1 VPSQK
6 NFKKV
11 VRARAAKTG
20 ESYTAARSQLVVAQP
35 PRPATDP
42 DAGALARAL
51 AAAGVVNP
59 VTGEPFTESL
69 VFGVGGGIGFQYLVF
84 VYEGWTSVALEGR
97 RNTLYFEKKSFIEN
111 ACPQLGAAVRV
122 QQLPTPETAHKR
134 LRQAL
139 GAAPEVALTVD
150 LARLP
155 GNVLDGPYFPH
166 PVTVAEDG
174 ADLAVTGLPGGRVTM
189 SWAELIEARWT
200 HAKKYGGLYVLAAL
214 ADPPE
219 LRPAV
224 RHAITRTA
232 ECLLSP
238 SRSSYDGNFG
248 VPGMRKWAQLLTDQK
263 DAKGWPKLVPDP
275 ESRRTALDS
284 VARGLAGAA
293 GRPRYA
299 AFLTEAATLL
309 DDPGLADA
317 AATYADLGRRWA
329 KLVELTGEPT
339 TSAEDLA
346 ALLPDL
352 ADAEEAAATA
362 LL

>member
-6 NFKKV
+6 NFKKL

-20 ESYTAARSQLVVAQP
+20 ESYTAARSQFVAQP
-35 PRPATDP
+35 SRSATDP

-51 AAAGVVNP
+51 AAAGVVDP

-69 VFGVGGGIGFQYLVF
+69 VFGVGGGIGFQYMVF

-97 RNTLYFEKKSFIEN
+97 RNTLYFEKKNLIEN
-111 ACPQLGAAVRV
+111 ACAQLGVAVRV
-122 QQLPTPETAHKR
+122 QQLPTPETAKTR
-134 LRQAL
+134 LRKAF
-139 GAAPEVALTVD
+139 ASAREVVLTVD

-155 GNVLDGPYFPH
+155 GHVVDGPYFPL

-174 ADLAVTGLPGGRVTM
+174 TDLAVTGLPGGRVAM
-189 SWAELIEARWT
+189 SWAELLEARWT
-200 HAKKYGGLYVLAAL
+200 HAKKYGGLYLLATPT
-214 ADPPE
+214 DPPE
-219 LRPAV
+219 PRSTV

-232 ECLLSP
+232 ECLLRP
-238 SRSSYDGNFG
+238 SRTSFDGNFG
-248 VPGMRKWAQLLTDQK
+248 VPGIRKWAGLLTDPN
-263 DAKGWPKLVPDP
+263 DAKGWPKLCPDP
-275 ESRRTALDS
+275 ESLRSALDS
-284 VARGLAGAA
+284 VARGLANAA

-299 AFLTEAATLL
+299 AFLAEAATLL
-309 DDPGLADA
+309 DDPALAEA

-329 KLVELTGEPT
+329 KLVELTGEPG

-346 ALLPDL
+346 AVLPDL
-352 ADAEEAAATA
+352 ADAEEAAAKA